1 MANNSID
8 LVSLDFNTHLNS
20 LRNFLRDNE
29 QFKDYDYDGANIRLL
44 LELLAVNSSKTAF
57 YQNMVHN
64 ESFLDS
70 AVLRNS
76 ALSRAKELNY
86 LPNSAKSSRARI
98 KVTFTADGTSAPYI
112 VPKGA
117 LLTSLVKND
126 SYTFSIPETITV
138 ASPNTSYEF
147 ETDIFEGYFL
157 TDTYTFL
164 PGVDSSAQRFEIK
177 NKNVDIDSLTVTVY
191 EDGNQV
197 GDKYNLASTLL
208 DLDGNSK
215 VFFLQP
221 SEHGYFEVIFGN
233 GIHGRQPK
241 GNSTLVLNYRISSG
255 SEANGTRLFTLDFDP
270 TGSNELT
277 GTATVSTLQESKDG
291 AEAETLDSIKF
302 NAPRHFQV
310 QERAVNDPDYSVI
323 LKKKFPEINA
333 IHTYGGEKLRPR
345 RYGKVYCAVDISDVD
360 GLPDS
365 KKAQFAKFLENRT
378 TFGIVPIFVEPE
390 FVYLQVNTKVR
401 YNLNITEA
409 SRDTINTLVRD
420 AVVAYKDTYLDD
432 FNVILR
438 RSQLETDI
446 DESDPSIVSS
456 QTEVR
461 SYKKINPTLA
471 KLDDAT
477 VDFGA
482 AIRDD
487 FSKKEDNHPASK
499 ITAVSSSPFTYNSQ
513 EAILEDDGE
522 GIIRIMKVSG
532 SNLEKILDIGTV
544 DYATGKIEIKDI
556 KVDSYLG
563 SAIKIYARMADPDV
577 SASLNNILTIEDD
590 EINVTL
596 EEIRI

>member
-20 LRNFLRDNE
+20 LRNFLRDND
-29 QFKDYDYDGANIRLL
+29 QFKDYDYDGSNMRLL
-44 LELLAVNSSKTAF
+44 LELLSVNSSKTAF
-57 YQNMVHN
+57 YQNMVLN

-98 KVTFTADGTSAPYI
+98 KVTFSASGASAPYI
-112 VPKGA
+112 VPKGS

-126 SYTFSIPETITV
+126 SYTFTIPESITV
-138 ASPNTSYEF
+138 ASANTTYEF
-147 ETDIFEGYFL
+147 ETDIYEGYFL
-157 TDTYTFL
+157 TDTYTFK
-164 PGVDSSAQRFEIK
+164 PGVDSSSQRFEIK
-177 NKNVDIDSLTVTVY
+177 NKDVDLDSLTVTVY

-197 GDKYNLASTLL
+197 GDKYNRADTLL

-241 GNSTLVLNYRISSG
+241 GNSTLVFNYRISAG
-255 SEANGTRLFTLDFDP
+255 SEANGARLFTLDFDP
-270 TGSNELT
+270 TGSSELV

-291 AEAETLDSIKF
+291 AEPESLEEIKF

-310 QERAVNDPDYSVI
+310 QERAVTAPDYRVV
-323 LKKKFPEINA
+323 LRKQFPEINA
-333 IHTYGGEKLRPR
+333 IHSYGGEELSPP
-345 RYGKVYCAVDISDVD
+345 RYGRVYCAVDIKDVD

-365 KKAQFAKFLENRT
+365 KKAQYKKFLKERT
-378 TFGIVPIFVEPE
+378 TFGIIPIFVDPE

-401 YNLNITEA
+401 YNLNVTEA
-409 SRDTINTLVRD
+409 SQDTINTLVRD
-420 AVVAYKDTYLDD
+420 SVIAYRDTYLDD

-438 RSQLETDI
+438 ASQLESDI
-446 DESDPSIVSS
+446 DGSDASIVSS
-456 QTEVR
+456 QTDIR

-471 KLDDAT
+471 QLDDAT
-477 VDFGA
+477 ADFGA
-482 AIRDD
+482 PIRADLSRKD
-487 FSKKEDNHPASK
+487 DNHNADK
-499 ITAVSSSPFTYNSQ
+499 ITAISSSPFTFNSQ

-522 GIIRIMKVSG
+522 GTIRIMKVSG

-544 DYATGKIEIKDI
+544 DYATGLVEIKDI

-563 SAIKIYARMADPDV
+563 SAIKIYVRMADPDI

-590 EINVTL
+590 EINITL